1 MLFPL
6 SSHTS
11 IPAFCSYSTCTP
23 FRVHRR
29 EITVEVTSEGFY
41 RTGIRPDVTQ
51 FALNMASF
59 ITHVR
64 CILSLKSLEKRLD
77 WEFKDISIL
86 HVSFATIAFPL

>member
-1 MLFPL
+1 MLIP
-6 SSHTS
+6 SSTQAI
-11 IPAFCSYSTCTP
+11 IPAFCSYSTCSP

-86 HVSFATIAFPL
+86 HVSFNTLAICL